1 MLSHST
7 MSDSLRPCGLQ
18 PARHLCPWDF
28 PSKNIGV
35 GCHFLLQGIFPT
47 QRSNPCLLCLLHW
60 QADFFNHF
68 TTFEILAKEKK
79 KKNRGYYNYDERNN
93 ISQGKENIEKLEEN
107 KGKDKNQFSAKG
119 SFNPNLEEKVCSK
132 ICKVV

>member
-1 MLSHST
+1 M
-7 MSDSLRPCGLQ
+7 DYSLPGTSV
-18 PARHLCPWDF
+18 HGIF
-28 PSKNIGV
+28 PSKNIEV

-47 QRSNPCLLCLLHW
+47 QRSNPRLLCLLHW
-60 QADFFNHF
+60 QADFFNYC
-68 TTFEILAKEKK
+68 TTFEILAKGKK
-79 KKNRGYYNYDERNN
+79 RKKNRGYYNYDERNN

-132 ICKVV
+132 ISKVV

>member
-1 MLSHST
+1 M
-7 MSDSLRPCGLQ
+7 DYSLPGTSV
-18 PARHLCPWDF
+18 HGIF
-28 PSKNIGV
+28 PSKNIEV

-47 QRSNPCLLCLLHW
+47 QRSNPRLLCLLHW
-60 QADFFNHF
+60 QADFFNHC

-79 KKNRGYYNYDERNN
+79 RKKNRGYYNYDERNN

-132 ICKVV
+132 ISKVV